1 MLKLR
6 EAEDGS
12 ACFILEN
19 LDDTAELG
27 RKIAASLQPG
37 MTLLMEG
44 TLGAGKTTLVRE
56 ICRALGWKRTCSP
69 SFALVN
75 EYARA
80 RIPIAHADLYRLENA
95 DGRDFGFDDYLE
107 DGWVLI
113 VEWPEHLAEC
123 SFEEVWHCLM
133 EAGNEKR
140 TFSVRAEGQT
150 AEAALTVLENLC
162 R

>member
-56 ICRALGWKRTCSP
+56 ICRALGWKRTC
-69 SFALVN
+69 
-75 EYARA
+75 
-80 RIPIAHADLYRLENA
+80 IPIAHADLYRLENA

>member
-44 TLGAGKTTLVRE
+44 TLGAGKTTLLN
-56 ICRALGWKRTCSP
+56 I
-69 SFALVN
+69 
-75 EYARA
+75 
-80 RIPIAHADLYRLENA
+80 
-95 DGRDFGFDDYLE
+95 LE